1 MNLSNLRARIHG
13 RYQRSVSS
21 LLFRRP
27 VAIRNTVPLISF
39 TFDDFPSSAL
49 LTGGSILERYAVAG
63 TYYASLGLMGKPS
76 PVGTIFS
83 PEQLEQLL
91 ARGHELGCHTFAHC
105 HSWETRPSAFEESII
120 ENRRAIGRLLPGMA
134 FKTFSYPIACP
145 RPQSKRSTAKYFACC
160 RGGGQRFNA
169 GTMDLNQL
177 SAYFLEKSRDFPE
190 AVRNMIEQNR
200 RARGWLIFATHDVCD
215 SPTPYGC
222 TPGFFEDIVQCAVAS
237 GARILS
243 VAQALDVVC
252 ASNAPAI
259 RAGNQTGT
267 PG

>member
-120 ENRRAIGRLLPGMA
+120 ENRRAI
-134 FKTFSYPIACP
+134 
-145 RPQSKRSTAKYFACC
+145 
-160 RGGGQRFNA
+160 
-169 GTMDLNQL
+169 
-177 SAYFLEKSRDFPE
+177 
-190 AVRNMIEQNR
+190 
-200 RARGWLIFATHDVCD
+200 
-215 SPTPYGC
+215 
-222 TPGFFEDIVQCAVAS
+222 
-237 GARILS
+237 
-243 VAQALDVVC
+243 
-252 ASNAPAI
+252 
-259 RAGNQTGT
+259 
-267 PG
+267 